1 MYRSGNRRCG
11 LGRISTSPVSAF
23 TRLPGA
29 FQSDIDN
36 ARESLQN
43 LGPMR
48 YQIDG
53 TRFSTLE
60 EFFDEVSRVLVQGR
74 QWGHNLDAFNDI
86 LRGGFGT
93 PTGGFTIYWKDH
105 LLSRERLGYG
115 ETIRQL
121 EMRAESCH
129 PLSRDK
135 ILTELVAARAHQGP
149 TVFDW
154 LTGIIR
160 IHGLGGSEGQDRVEL
175 I

>member
-1 MYRSGNRRCG
+1 
-11 LGRISTSPVSAF
+11 
-23 TRLPGA
+23 
-29 FQSDIDN
+29 
-36 ARESLQN
+36 
-43 LGPMR
+43 MR

-53 TRFSTLE
+53 ARFSTLE
-60 EFFDEVSRVLVQGR
+60 EFFYEVSRVLVPGW

-93 PTGGFTIYWKDH
+93 PSGGFTIEWQDH
-105 LLSRERLGYG
+105 LLSQERLGYG

-129 PLSRDK
+129 PQSRDK
-135 ILTELVAARAHQGP
+135 VLADLVTARAHRGP

-160 IHGLGGSEGQDRVEL
+160 IHGLGGSEAHDSVEL
-175 I
+175 ILD